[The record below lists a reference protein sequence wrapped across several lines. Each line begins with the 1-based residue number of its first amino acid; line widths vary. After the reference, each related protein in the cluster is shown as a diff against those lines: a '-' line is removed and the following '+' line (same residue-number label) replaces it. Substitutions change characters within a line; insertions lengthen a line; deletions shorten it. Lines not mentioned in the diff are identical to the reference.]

1 MPDFQLGALTRPHM
15 MVRATFAQTLRG
27 IKAAGFDYI
36 GLNQR
41 QEVAPGR
48 MLVPEDASPQRL
60 RELRQMLADAGLTPV
75 MMFARRGGDIGPETV
90 ESYYRDLEVCQAL
103 GITRLLMWGPSPY
116 RKGLTVR
123 RPRREWQELTAR
135 FFAGMELLARAAEQV
150 NVLVVL
156 KPHMGLTAAAWELAD
171 TLERIGSPAV
181 RICYDAGNV
190 HYYEGLEPEE
200 DIKEIAAQTVALCV
214 KDHRGPRGNDDFP
227 TPGDGEIDH
236 AAIFRTLADVGFS
249 GPCLVELV
257 KGSTVED
264 VDRELERA
272 ARYLQGLV
280 SALLQV

>member
-27 IKAAGFDYI
+27 IKAAGFEYI

-272 ARYLQGLV
+272 ARYLQGIV